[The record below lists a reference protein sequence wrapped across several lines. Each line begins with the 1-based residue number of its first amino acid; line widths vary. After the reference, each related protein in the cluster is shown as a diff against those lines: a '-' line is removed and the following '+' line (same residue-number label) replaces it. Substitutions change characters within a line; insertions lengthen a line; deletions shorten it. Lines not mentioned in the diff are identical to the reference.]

1 MTYTARRQAPLRSL
15 SPRPRRRT
23 DVGPSGRAPQPASGR
38 AAAARAVVRPD
49 CSSAGPM
56 GSEERQEEGKRIARE
71 KGGGAVGALASS
83 ESSRLRGCRQTPQGG
98 PWRCRCGGRRVSSN
112 WREGGRG
119 ERGPPRRHKAAGER
133 EGSREPRGGRRIKI
147 VQRDAFRVRGAGPTR
162 APQADTNSRD

>member
-71 KGGGAVGALASS
+71 KGGGGGWSIGI
-83 ESSRLRGCRQTPQGG
+83 LRIVSPQGLPADSAG
-98 PWRCRCGGRRVSSN
+98 WTLAMPLRREAGQFQLEGG
-112 WREGGRG
+112 REGGEGAAKATQGRRG
-119 ERGPPRRHKAAGER
+119 EGRIEGTARRKADKNSSTR
-133 EGSREPRGGRRIKI
+133 CVPSPGRRPNK
-147 VQRDAFRVRGAGPTR
+147 GTTG
-162 APQADTNSRD
+162 